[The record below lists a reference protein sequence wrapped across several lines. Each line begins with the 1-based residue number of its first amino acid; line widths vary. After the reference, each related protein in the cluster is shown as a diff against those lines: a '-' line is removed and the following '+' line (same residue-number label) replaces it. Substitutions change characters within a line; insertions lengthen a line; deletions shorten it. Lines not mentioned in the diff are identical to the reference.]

1 MEALTHV
8 YEEKYTLP
16 NWLGLYVYV
25 SKSIELVAYDCKEI
39 LICSVHGVFSDTLE
53 TDTDTLVIK

>member
-1 MEALTHV
+1 MEALIHV
-8 YEEKYTLP
+8 YEEKCELP

-39 LICSVHGVFSDTLE
+39 LICSGHGVFSDTLE
-53 TDTDTLVIK
+53 TVKPFKH

>member
-1 MEALTHV
+1 MHV
-8 YEEKYTLP
+8 YEEKCELP

-39 LICSVHGVFSDTLE
+39 LICSGHGVFSDTLE
-53 TDTDTLVIK
+53 TVKPFKH